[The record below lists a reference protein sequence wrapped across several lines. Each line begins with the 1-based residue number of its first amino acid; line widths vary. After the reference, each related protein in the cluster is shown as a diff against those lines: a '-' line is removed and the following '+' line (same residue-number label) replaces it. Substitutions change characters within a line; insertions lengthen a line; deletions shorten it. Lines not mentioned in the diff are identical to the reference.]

1 MPVTQGYI
9 DYVLDQLAALGPVV
23 AKKMFGGAGLYSG
36 GTFFGIIAD
45 DVLYFKV
52 DESTRSG
59 YESAGMGPFRPYG
72 KDSYAMQYYE
82 VPADVLEDSDGL
94 QSWAEQAL
102 SVAKQHQAS
111 GKRKK

>member
-9 DYVLDQLAALGPVV
+9 DYVLDQLAALGPVD
-23 AKKMFGGAGLYSG
+23 AKRMFGGVGLYSG
-36 GTFFGIIAD
+36 GSFFGLIAA

-82 VPADVLEDSDGL
+82 VPADVLEDPDQL
-94 QSWAEQAL
+94 QQWAEGAI
-102 SVAKQHQAS
+102 SVAKQKQAS